1 MLEKIKK
8 DIFFVSRLFVVLY
21 LSLFLLISYEKI
33 DYIPALILGVYFLN
47 NIYIYFFSRPRFLK
61 ILSIIF
67 DITLIPLFVFFSES
81 FLTLY
86 VFTILI
92 SLYAWRKVSIAFLLV
107 ITSGILAFYYL
118 YTTPLILTA
127 NLLLFLGVFFNSY
140 NFEYATV
147 IGKER
152 RRILKLKKDYHM
164 LLKGFSNFERE
175 KRMFGNL
182 KKIFKLLRESKDPE
196 DYLNRVKEEFN
207 VKKIRVIPVNKTDN
221 EITTN
226 YEEGTLIVNVKLD
239 KGYAQVIFE
248 LDYTFR
254 LKDEILIT
262 TLIESAKLLSVMVEG
277 FEEKQEGKQALVVG

>member
-21 LSLFLLISYEKI
+21 LSLFLLISYKN
-33 DYIPALILGVYFLN
+33 YIPALILGIYFLN
-47 NIYIYFFSRPRFLK
+47 NIYIYFFSRPKFLR
-61 ILSIIF
+61 ILATIF
-67 DITLIPLFVFFSES
+67 DVTLIPLFVFFSEI

-86 VFTILI
+86 ALTVLI

-107 ITSGILAFYYL
+107 IVSSILALYYF

-127 NLLLFLGVFFNSY
+127 NLLLFLGVFFSSY

-152 RRILKLKKDYHM
+152 RRILKLKKDYHI
-164 LLKGFSNFERE
+164 LLKEFSNFEKE
-175 KRMFGNL
+175 KKMFGNL
-182 KKIFKLLRESKDPE
+182 RKIFKLLRESKDPKE
-196 DYLNRVKEEFN
+196 YLSRVREEFN
-207 VKKIRVIPVNKTDN
+207 VRRIRVIPINKLDN

-248 LDYTFR
+248 LDYPFR
-254 LKDEILIT
+254 LKDQILIT
-262 TLIESAKLLSVMVEG
+262 ALIESAKLLSVMVEG
-277 FEEKQEGKQALVVG
+277 FEERQEGKQALVVG

>member
-21 LSLFLLISYEKI
+21 LSLFLLISYKN
-33 DYIPALILGVYFLN
+33 YIPALILGIYFLN
-47 NIYIYFFSRPRFLK
+47 NIYIYFFSRPKFLR
-61 ILSIIF
+61 ILATIF
-67 DITLIPLFVFFSES
+67 DVTLIPLFVFFSEI

-86 VFTILI
+86 ALTVLI

-107 ITSGILAFYYL
+107 IVSSILALYYF

-127 NLLLFLGVFFNSY
+127 NLLLFLGVFFSSY

-152 RRILKLKKDYHM
+152 RRILKLKKDYHI
-164 LLKGFSNFERE
+164 LLKEFSNFEKE

-182 KKIFKLLRESKDPE
+182 RKIFKLLRESKDPKE
-196 DYLNRVKEEFN
+196 YLSRVREEFN
-207 VKKIRVIPVNKTDN
+207 VRRIRVIPINKLDN

-248 LDYTFR
+248 LDYPFR
-254 LKDEILIT
+254 LKDQILIT
-262 TLIESAKLLSVMVEG
+262 ALIESAKLLSVMVEG
-277 FEEKQEGKQALVVG
+277 FEERQEGKQALVVG

>member
-21 LSLFLLISYEKI
+21 LSLFLLISYKN
-33 DYIPALILGVYFLN
+33 YIPALILSIYFLN
-47 NIYIYFFSRPRFLK
+47 NIYIYFFSRPKFLR
-61 ILSIIF
+61 ILATIF
-67 DITLIPLFVFFSES
+67 DVTLIPLFVFFSEI

-86 VFTILI
+86 ALTVLI

-107 ITSGILAFYYL
+107 IVSSILALYYF

-127 NLLLFLGVFFNSY
+127 NLLLFLGVFFSSY

-152 RRILKLKKDYHM
+152 RRILKLKKDYHI
-164 LLKGFSNFERE
+164 LLKEFSNFEKE
-175 KRMFGNL
+175 KKMFGNL
-182 KKIFKLLRESKDPE
+182 RKIFKLLRESKDPKE
-196 DYLNRVKEEFN
+196 YLSRVREEFN
-207 VKKIRVIPVNKTDN
+207 VRRIRVIPINKLDN

-248 LDYTFR
+248 LDYPFR
-254 LKDEILIT
+254 LKDQILIT
-262 TLIESAKLLSVMVEG
+262 ALIESAKLLSVMVEG
-277 FEEKQEGKQALVVG
+277 FEERQEGKQALVVG

>member
-21 LSLFLLISYEKI
+21 LSLFLLISYKN
-33 DYIPALILGVYFLN
+33 YIPALILSIYFLN
-47 NIYIYFFSRPRFLK
+47 NIYIYFFSRPKFLR
-61 ILSIIF
+61 ILATIF
-67 DITLIPLFVFFSES
+67 DVTLIPLFVFFSEI

-86 VFTILI
+86 ALTVLI

-107 ITSGILAFYYL
+107 IVSSILALYYF

-127 NLLLFLGVFFNSY
+127 NLLLFLGVFFSSY

-152 RRILKLKKDYHM
+152 RRILKLKKDYHI
-164 LLKGFSNFERE
+164 LLKEFSNFEKE

-182 KKIFKLLRESKDPE
+182 RKIFKLLRESKDPKE
-196 DYLNRVKEEFN
+196 YLSRVREEFN
-207 VKKIRVIPVNKTDN
+207 VRRIRVIPINKLDN

-248 LDYTFR
+248 LDYPFR
-254 LKDEILIT
+254 LKDQILIT
-262 TLIESAKLLSVMVEG
+262 ALIESAKLLSVMVEG
-277 FEEKQEGKQALVVG
+277 FEERQEGKQALVVG